1 MLGAGPKLH
10 NSLLSL
16 LSSAR
21 RKKQRSIHPLQ
32 GLDRWST
39 SVATRDSRS
48 KLHSLLAAP
57 SVPLYGEVQLTTR
70 EYSLLSSARRKKQR
84 SIHPLQGLPLYGE
97 DATDYEGRPSPS
109 EFWYAPQSL
118 CPSGRGMIIISKM
131 TFDGHFYLNVLCE
144 GGSSHLSS

>member
-32 GLDRWST
+32 GL
-39 SVATRDSRS
+39 
-48 KLHSLLAAP
+48 
-57 SVPLYGEVQLTTR
+57 PLYGEVQLTTR
-70 EYSLLSSARRKKQR
+70 ENPLRQSFGMPRK
-84 SIHPLQGLPLYGE
+84 
-97 DATDYEGRPSPS
+97 AC
-109 EFWYAPQSL
+109 A
-118 CPSGRGMIIISKM
+118 PSGRGMIIISKM